1 MHTTVHFLFVSHF
14 ICRLLLHQ
22 DCLDSSK
29 IRSVQQTIPAKIPCL
44 PIRKHGVR
52 HGKQPPLQQHH
63 IRHIQLSITVHV
75 SRHKL

>member
-52 HGKQPPLQQHH
+52 HSQQPPLQQHN
-63 IRHIQLSITVHV
+63 IRHI
-75 SRHKL
+75 